1 MKNQVLIWMKSSFK
15 DSVGEATWKSFDMQK
30 TTNSFFGLSEL
41 FTIAGFF
48 AKRMSKTKVLA

>member
-1 MKNQVLIWMKSSFK
+1 MKSSFK